1 MKKNIS
7 LFTVKKKDLHYLFH
21 ERNEISARINSIE
34 KKQFTFKGHVSW
46 FNKRIKKKPVLF
58 WILKKKRQNIGY
70 IRLDRKLNKY
80 YLSYLISKNHRDKKY
95 GTSIIEM
102 MLKKKEVKIIL
113 EKKFHLIAV
122 SKKKNKK
129 SISSLLKNNFNQIY
143 KSRNTLTLQYDN
155 S

>member
-1 MKKNIS
+1 MKFQQELIRLKKNNLLLKVTSHGSIKE
-7 LFTVKKKDLHYLFH
+7 LKK
-21 ERNEISARINSIE
+21 A
-34 KKQFTFKGHVSW
+34 
-46 FNKRIKKKPVLF
+46 VLF

-129 SISSLLKNNFNQIY
+129 SIFFLLKNNFNQIY

>member
-1 MKKNIS
+1 MDI
-7 LFTVKKKDLHYLFH
+7 
-21 ERNEISARINSIE
+21 
-34 KKQFTFKGHVSW
+34 
-46 FNKRIKKKPVLF
+46 
-58 WILKKKRQNIGY
+58 KKKRQNIGY

>member
-1 MKKNIS
+1 M
-7 LFTVKKKDLHYLFH
+7 
-21 ERNEISARINSIE
+21 
-34 KKQFTFKGHVSW
+34 
-46 FNKRIKKKPVLF
+46 
-58 WILKKKRQNIGY
+58 
-70 IRLDRKLNKY
+70 
-80 YLSYLISKNHRDKKY
+80 ISKNHRDKKY

-129 SISSLLKNNFNQIY
+129 SISSLLKNNLNKIY